1 MPEETRGIP
10 ARERLLPLAGYI
22 LIAVLLACLAGRIM
36 SVPLGRDENLFIT
49 VSALSS
55 GADIYRDLGYNHLPL
70 LPWLLG
76 SLYWITGTGHF
87 LMVGR
92 LLVLVGWVM
101 AIAAIWFIARLTR
114 AGLWG
119 FLAPCVLLLGNVLLL
134 GAPGTL
140 ATNNFL
146 PIPFALFAIGCLI
159 WGLDAER
166 PSALSCLI
174 AGIMATCAIALK
186 VNYIFL
192 APFLALTTVLAP
204 ASRPIGQRLMQGTL
218 PLALGGL
225 FAGLPV
231 LLTMASDPKAFF
243 AHTLRYFTQVQPAYW
258 AHSTEPRVVG
268 VAQKVLLAED
278 IWTANATL
286 LAIAGI
292 VALTALPVL
301 RGGMRD
307 GVKAVNAW
315 PVILVAAL
323 AVMGCIVAFVPT
335 PSFPQYFVP
344 PIPFLLLLLLLLRAR
359 AAPTDRPAA
368 DAVLVALVLVA
379 LLCALSRLGPGLVS
393 LARPPHWETV
403 SLHRDTRALA
413 REAGFSGGEQAVTLS
428 PAIAL
433 EGGFTVPHEFAAGQF
448 VYRVGD
454 LIAPA
459 DRAYYTTTS
468 PTRLAA
474 FLDAAPPVAIL
485 VNGEEPLEQAFADYA
500 RAHGYAEFT
509 GQGKHRELRLFRRP
523 GPAGPD
529 PAVVAAK

>member
-1 MPEETRGIP
+1 MPDETQGIP
-10 ARERLLPLAGYI
+10 ARWRLLPLAGYV
-22 LIAVLLACLAGRIM
+22 LIAILLAGLAGRIM
-36 SVPLGRDENLFIT
+36 SAPLGRDENLFIT

-55 GADIYRDLGYNHLPL
+55 SADIYRDLGYNHLPL

-87 LMVGR
+87 LMMGR

-101 AIAAIWFIARLTR
+101 AIGAIWFIARLTR
-114 AGLWG
+114 AGFWG

-146 PIPFALFAIGCLI
+146 PIPFALFAIGFLI

-166 PSALSCLI
+166 PSALYCLI
-174 AGIMATCAIALK
+174 AGILATCAIAMK

-192 APFLALTTVLAP
+192 APFMAVTTVLAP
-204 ASRPIGQRLMQGTL
+204 ASRPIGRRLMLGTL

-231 LLTMASDPKAFF
+231 LLTMASDPQAFF

-258 AHSTEPRVVG
+258 SRSTEPRVVG
-268 VAQKVLLAED
+268 VTQKVLLAED

-286 LAIAGI
+286 LTMAGI
-292 VALTALPVL
+292 IALIALPFL

-307 GVKAVNAW
+307 GTRTVLAW
-315 PVILVAAL
+315 PVILTAAL
-323 AVMGCIVAFVPT
+323 AAMGFIIAFVPT

-359 AAPTDRPAA
+359 VAPMDRPAA
-368 DAVLVALVLVA
+368 DAVLVALVLMA

-393 LARPPHWETV
+393 LTRPPRWETV
-403 SLHRDTRALA
+403 SLHRDTRTLV

-433 EGGFTVPHEFAAGQF
+433 EGGLTVPHEFAAGQF

-454 LIAPA
+454 LIAAA
-459 DRAYYTTTS
+459 DRPYYTTTS
-468 PTRLAA
+468 PTRLVA
-474 FLDAAPPVAIL
+474 FLDAAPPPAIL
-485 VNGEEPLEQAFADYA
+485 VNGEEPLEQPLADYA
-500 RAHGYAEFT
+500 RARGYAEFASH
-509 GQGKHRELRLFRRP
+509 GKHRQLLLFRRP
-523 GPAGPD
+523 APST
-529 PAVVAAK
+529 VAAK